1 MTSAWTPLF
10 LALLAGLSGGLLS
23 GLFGVGGGIVLVPL
37 LGLLLGVGQRVAQ
50 GLSLAVLLL
59 PNGLPAVLH
68 YRKAGIAIRWGIVV
82 RLMVGFLGGVWL
94 GAFGANRVPERG
106 LRYTF
111 IAVLLLLALRSF
123 RGAGKAGATGEFEA
137 RNLNL
142 ALLIG
147 LLGGLASGLLGI
159 GGAVLM
165 IPLMGLW
172 LGLSQHEAQLAS
184 LVMMLP
190 PIGLPAVLE
199 YARNGEGLPWRLL
212 AAVALGF
219 LGGTA
224 LGARVATRLS
234 GTRLKQIFGGV
245 LVLMALL
252 LAFRG

>member
-1 MTSAWTPLF
+1 MANSWTPLI
-10 LALLAGLSGGLLS
+10 LALLSGLCGGLLS
-23 GLFGVGGGIVLVPL
+23 GLFGVGGGIVLVPM

-68 YRKAGIAIRWGIVV
+68 YRKAGIPIHWGVV
-82 RLMVGFLGGVWL
+82 IRLMLGFLGGVWL
-94 GAFGANRVPERG
+94 GAFGANRVPERS
-106 LRYTF
+106 LRF
-111 IAVLLLLALRSF
+111 VFVAVLLILAYRAF
-123 RGAGKAGATGEFEA
+123 RGAGGAGAAGLHPQ
-137 RNLNL
+137 RLNL
-142 ALLIG
+142 ALAIG
-147 LLGGLASGLLGI
+147 ALGGLASGLLGI

-165 IPLMGLW
+165 IPLMGIW
-172 LGLSQHEAQLAS
+172 LGLPQHEAQLAS

-224 LGARVATRLS
+224 LGARIATRLS
-234 GTRLKQIFGGV
+234 GPKLKRIFAGV
-245 LVLMALL
+245 LVAMALL
-252 LAFRG
+252 LAFR